1 MYQGARVAGAAA
13 CGPRY
18 DREDGAAGRWVG
30 TAAAQHLGR
39 AHSTWALWNSELVWL
54 LGSLYKARTQSTPP
68 LQTAGAIFGGDL
80 DLLSVK
86 AAMRKLSRGVV
97 RRGRAS
103 STKMSVMGA
112 AASLRGQGK
121 AKKGECAAPV
131 WQKATSMA
139 CCWAP
144 QRPNV
149 CREMCAWLL
158 SCRAQRGM
166 PAGAGGP
173 AAGLDCA
180 GAAEEPGGGITGGR
194 RLRRLGMLSII
205 LCIVDR
211 LKEIKAPLI
220 K

>member
-1 MYQGARVAGAAA
+1 MRALLRVDLDMTEKTAQQ
-13 CGPRY
+13 
-18 DREDGAAGRWVG
+18 VG
-30 TAAAQHLGR
+30 GWALQQR
-39 AHSTWALWNSELVWL
+39 STWEE
-54 LGSLYKARTQSTPP
+54 RTAPGLCGTTASWSGCWAPYTKPAHNRPPP

-86 AAMRKLSRGVV
+86 AVMRKLSRGVV